1 MRKLKLF
8 IINSIILT
16 SSSFL
21 IRTIGM
27 YYNVYISNKIG
38 AEAVGL
44 FQIVMSVYL
53 FAITLASSGINLAS
67 TKIVT
72 EEITKSNEIGA
83 KIALK
88 KCIIFS
94 LILSIISGLLLSF
107 LAIPIAK
114 YVLHGKVSHVCFYI
128 IALGLPFISMSSAIN
143 GYFAAVRKVV
153 KTSISQIFE
162 QIIKIIATIY
172 LLFVFP
178 TTIEHACLALVI
190 GDVISELFSFSL
202 IYILCKYDTRK
213 NLKLKANTDK
223 KGYTK
228 RIFQIAIPIALTS
241 YIRSFLSTVNQV
253 IIPIRLEKS
262 GMSCSESLSKYGI
275 INGMVLPAL
284 LFPNVL
290 ITTFSSLL
298 ITEFTYYYTKKDF
311 KNIKNYTNRILKL
324 CSVFSVGIM
333 GIFFSFSSELSL
345 IIYKNLECATYFK
358 LLSPLIILI
367 YVDIIVD
374 GLLKGLDRQV
384 DVMKCN
390 IIDLVTSII
399 CIYILLP
406 IFGVNGYV
414 IVLFI
419 SEFLNASI
427 SIYVLIKATKIKFD
441 FMNFLIK
448 PFIGIYICRFITN
461 TLFLNIT
468 YKLESDI
475 VKLIISISTFLVLY
489 IAFIFATKCLRKNDI
504 KI

>member
-143 GYFAAVRKVV
+143 GYFAAVRRVV

-162 QIIKIIATIY
+162 QIIKIIATILFF
-172 LLFVFP
+172 LL
-178 TTIEHACLALVI
+178 
-190 GDVISELFSFSL
+190 
-202 IYILCKYDTRK
+202 
-213 NLKLKANTDK
+213 
-223 KGYTK
+223 
-228 RIFQIAIPIALTS
+228 Q
-241 YIRSFLSTVNQV
+241 
-253 IIPIRLEKS
+253 
-262 GMSCSESLSKYGI
+262 
-275 INGMVLPAL
+275 
-284 LFPNVL
+284 
-290 ITTFSSLL
+290 
-298 ITEFTYYYTKKDF
+298 
-311 KNIKNYTNRILKL
+311 
-324 CSVFSVGIM
+324 
-333 GIFFSFSSELSL
+333 
-345 IIYKNLECATYFK
+345 
-358 LLSPLIILI
+358 
-367 YVDIIVD
+367 
-374 GLLKGLDRQV
+374 
-384 DVMKCN
+384 
-390 IIDLVTSII
+390 
-399 CIYILLP
+399 
-406 IFGVNGYV
+406 
-414 IVLFI
+414 
-419 SEFLNASI
+419 
-427 SIYVLIKATKIKFD
+427 
-441 FMNFLIK
+441 
-448 PFIGIYICRFITN
+448 
-461 TLFLNIT
+461 
-468 YKLESDI
+468 
-475 VKLIISISTFLVLY
+475 
-489 IAFIFATKCLRKNDI
+489 
-504 KI
+504 